1 MPTAPNKPRRVDK
14 GQPKEELRGS
24 SREARNAAKG
34 APVRLAGAVALA
46 LCLLVPGPAGAQ
58 QQTTAPQ
65 QRTDQDPATAPTRTT
80 PQRSSTEDRIRREIF
95 REVLKAIP
103 RRRDRAPTAEPA
115 VPAPSPTAPVPG
127 AAPLSPS
134 TTGSFTPALEYEVA
148 RPRITSPPPPPRRA
162 PGSSGSPIPAPR
174 SEPRAKADPSP
185 APTAAAPPP
194 PAEIPVRPPAA
205 LPPEPA
211 AATLVPAAAT
221 PAAKAPTARP
231 SPPPS
236 QIAAS
241 PSFAG
246 FARQI
251 AWPLLALLAAIVAA
265 AAGWQWRKRRILAH
279 TRGALALSPS
289 LDLSQG
295 SGSLG
300 GLGLSAPPFTMRAR
314 LEMGAI
320 ADG

>member
-1 MPTAPNKPRRVDK
+1 M
-14 GQPKEELRGS
+14 
-24 SREARNAAKG
+24 
-34 APVRLAGAVALA
+34 AGVATLA
-46 LCLLVPGPAGAQ
+46 LCLLVPGAAGAQ
-58 QQTTAPQ
+58 RQTTAPQ

-80 PQRSSTEDRIRREIF
+80 PERSSTQDRIRREIF

-103 RRRDRAPTAEPA
+103 RRRRPRPPAAEPT
-115 VPAPSPTAPVPG
+115 VPAPSPTAPLPG
-127 AAPLSPS
+127 AAAPNPS
-134 TTGSFTPALEYEVA
+134 TTGPTGSFTPAPEYEVA
-148 RPRITSPPPPPRRA
+148 PPRIASPPPPPRRA
-162 PGSSGSPIPAPR
+162 PGPSGSPRPAPR
-174 SEPRAKADPSP
+174 PEPRAKAEP
-185 APTAAAPPP
+185 APTPTAAAPPP
-194 PAEIPVRPPAA
+194 PAEIPVRPAAA
-205 LPPEPA
+205 LPREPA

-221 PAAKAPTARP
+221 PAAKAPAARP

-251 AWPLLALLAAIVAA
+251 AWPLLALLAAIAAA

-300 GLGLSAPPFTMRAR
+300 GLSLSAPPFTMRAR